1 MPRRHRDDT
10 ERRVHNCPGPARRSP
25 WWSIGWFEDAL
36 RGKLRKESGWNEQ
49 NDVGQAALR
58 FYSDL
63 VDPLHVPRDELTL
76 TFSQGA
82 RFSVSRDVI
91 RRLPKE
97 HYERLLANVTV
108 APTVRAAAAA
118 PPESKTRRGI
128 DACGCDSL
136 GGGSVLFGTGVA
148 SAVPRLL
155 HPCFT
160 SEISPLG
167 VDVARALPRRPS
179 DVPRP
184 AHVPPA
190 YAPGL
195 CVGCPPQLPEAREE
209 DLRGIADVWSQ
220 CEKHFG
226 QCRTSIVPGSPERY
240 STRGG
245 SKKSSD

>member
-1 MPRRHRDDT
+1 MTRKGACAQPSR
-10 ERRVHNCPGPARRSP
+10 PARRSP

-36 RGKLRKESGWNEQ
+36 RGKLRKESGWSEQ